1 MLNLKSRPR
10 EDHSHDPARLIAK
23 AAFNAARELGLSQRE
38 LGAVIGVSEATVSR
52 MKDGGH
58 ALADKPYEL
67 ATCLIR
73 VYRSLDAITAG
84 DPDSLQGWM
93 RNPNTDLAGVPAA
106 LIQQATGLVAVM
118 NYLDAARA
126 PL

>member
-1 MLNLKSRPR
+1 MLNLKPRPR
-10 EDHSHDPARLIAK
+10 DDQSHDPARLIAK
-23 AAFNAARELGLSQRE
+23 AAFNAARELGLTQRE
-38 LGAVIGVSEATVSR
+38 LGTVIGVSEATVSR

-58 ALADKPYEL
+58 ALNGKPYEL

-73 VYRSLDAITAG
+73 IYRSLDAITAG

-93 RNPNTDLAGVPAA
+93 RNSNTDLNGIPAA
-106 LIQQATGLVAVM
+106 LIQQATGLVAAM

>member
-1 MLNLKSRPR
+1 MLNLKSRPHT
-10 EDHSHDPARLIAK
+10 DQSHDPARLIAK
-23 AAFNAARELGLSQRE
+23 AAFNAARELGLTQRE
-38 LGAVIGVSEATVSR
+38 LGAVIGVSEASVSR

-58 ALADKPYEL
+58 GLIGKPYEL
-67 ATCLIR
+67 AACLIR

-93 RNPNTDLAGVPAA
+93 RNTNADLSGIPAA
-106 LIQQATGLVAVM
+106 LIQQATGLVLVM

>member
-1 MLNLKSRPR
+1 MLNLKSRPQTDR
-10 EDHSHDPARLIAK
+10 SHDPARLIAK
-23 AAFNAARELGLSQRE
+23 AAFNAARELGLTQRE

-52 MKDGGH
+52 MKDGAH

-67 ATCLIR
+67 AACLIR

-84 DPDSLQGWM
+84 DSDSLQGWM
-93 RNPNTDLAGVPAA
+93 RNANTDLSGVPAT
-106 LIQQATGLVAVM
+106 LIQQVSGLVLVM
-118 NYLDAARA
+118 NYLDATRA